1 MSLSSDGTMLTMP
14 VAPANT
20 GNGNGFGWGGDGAWW
35 IVLFLI
41 FAAFGGWGNGF
52 GFGGGG
58 NGVMDGYV
66 LTSDFANVE
75 RKIDSVNQGLCDG
88 FYQQAQLINGT
99 NMAMAN
105 GFGQAELSR
114 ATQQAALMQQLT
126 AMQMQAAECCCN
138 TQRSIEG
145 VRYDMAAQAC
155 DTRNTVQN
163 ATRDIID
170 AMNSGFRGIDQ
181 RLTAQEIAAKDAK
194 IAEQNQ
200 RLFAADLAASQS
212 AQTLDMRNYV
222 SAQFAYYNPR
232 PVPSFSVPAPYQYTG
247 CGNQYN
253 CNGCGC

>member
-88 FYQQAQLINGT
+88 FYQQAQLVNGT

-114 ATQQAALMQQLT
+114 ANQQAALMQQLT
-126 AMQMQAAECCCN
+126 AMQMQNQECCCEN
-138 TQRSIEG
+138 RAAIAQ
-145 VRYDMAAQAC
+145 VRYDMATQAC